1 MGGGEGGRRE
11 GIDKINTNKLSETP
25 DSRAYKGMV
34 CLKSSTSLKLCSFYH
49 NSTDGV
55 IFKPARGDP
64 AVGCSTKKGK
74 EYKIWNQVLPEM
86 LKKPYQLKMFCFVIT
101 VCNCM

>member
-86 LKKPYQLKMFCFVIT
+86 LKKTLPIENVLFCN
-101 VCNCM
+101 NCL